1 MTPKEKANDL
11 IEKLKQETTY
21 EYQEYAGAHYSTF
34 EQDIETLKKCAL
46 IFIEEIL
53 CNSTF
58 LISNGEAYF
67 WNEVKKEI
75 KTYGGNK

>member
-1 MTPKEKANDL
+1 MTPKEKAKEL
-11 IEKLKQETTY
+11 IDKLKKETIY
-21 EYQEYAGAHYSTF
+21 EY
-34 EQDIETLKKCAL
+34 DIETLKKYAL

-75 KTYGGNK
+75 LCITSQMK